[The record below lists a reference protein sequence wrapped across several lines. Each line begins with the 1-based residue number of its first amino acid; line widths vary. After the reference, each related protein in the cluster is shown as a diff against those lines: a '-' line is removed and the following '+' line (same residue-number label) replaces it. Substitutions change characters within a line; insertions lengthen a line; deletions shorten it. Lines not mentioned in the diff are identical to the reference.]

1 MEYTHKVPYSL
12 SFYALKLKNDGLSIY
27 GRILLKRVKAE
38 IATGIRCR
46 PEDWDEECTTFNPE
60 NPQSRFLLT
69 RLREFEGKVYDAYT
83 GIRNSGK
90 KPDVVTM
97 KQVITGKTEAGSPK
111 LLKYFADHIK
121 LLVNKGEHSE
131 GTLTM
136 YRKTQDYLEQFL
148 KAKRLTSLRL
158 SELRTSHVVQFQ
170 DYLLTTPN
178 PILGR
183 PIGRVTANKN
193 MKNLKAALKHA
204 HALELIERNPFS
216 AYKMEWPKTRM
227 AFLSPEEVRNIA
239 QLDLSSCKETL
250 DEVRLCFLF
259 SIYTGLR
266 YSDAF
271 GLLRTNLT
279 TDDDGQLWMSIRQKK
294 TRTPLSV
301 PMFKPAVDIYL
312 RFKEKYPGQKTVLPT
327 YTNQFVNR
335 EVKVLCDLIGITD
348 KRISWHTA
356 RHTYAVNMIDKGID
370 LFTTSH
376 FLGHASTRSS
386 EIYAKVP
393 RSRAKAVVQELNNLL
408 RH

>member
-1 MEYTHKVPYSL
+1 MEYTETVPYSL
-12 SFYALKLKNDGLSIY
+12 SFYALKLKNGELSIY
-27 GRILLKRVKAE
+27 GRILLKRVKTE

-46 PEDWDEECTTFNPE
+46 PEDWDEELATFNPE
-60 NPQSRFLLT
+60 NPQSSYLLT
-69 RLREFEGKVYDAYT
+69 RLREFEGKVYDAYI

-90 KPDVVTM
+90 KPDVAAM

-111 LLKYFADHIK
+111 LLKYFADHIA
-121 LLVNKGEHSE
+121 LLLKKGEHSE

-148 KAKRLTSLRL
+148 RTKSLTNMRL
-158 SELRTSHVVQFQ
+158 SELRTSHIVQFQ
-170 DYLLTTPN
+170 DYLLSTPN

-183 PIGRVTANKN
+183 PISRVTVNKN

-204 HALELIERNPFS
+204 HALELIERNPFT
-216 AYKMEWPKTRM
+216 AFKMEWPKTRM
-227 AFLSPEEVRNIA
+227 AFLSPEEVRGIA
-239 QLDLSSCKETL
+239 QLDLSDFKVTL

-259 SIYTGLR
+259 SVYTGLR

-279 TDDDGQLWMSIRQKK
+279 TDTDGQYWMSIRQKK

-301 PMFKPAVDIYL
+301 PMFQPAVDIFLQY
-312 RFKEKYPGQKTVLPT
+312 KKKYPDKKTVLPT

-335 EVKVLCDLIGITD
+335 EVKVLCELIGIID
-348 KRISWHTA
+348 KRVSWHTA

-370 LFTTSH
+370 LLTTSH
-376 FLGHASTRSS
+376 FLGHSSTKTT
-386 EIYAKVP
+386 EIYAKVS
-393 RSRAKAVVQELNNLL
+393 RSRAKEVAAHLSSLS
-408 RH
+408 

>member
-1 MEYTHKVPYSL
+1 MEYTQNLPYSL
-12 SFYALKLKNDGLSIY
+12 SLYALKLKSGGLSIY

-46 PEDWDEECTTFNPE
+46 PEDWDEESATFNPE
-60 NPQSRFLLT
+60 NPQSRYLLT
-69 RLREFEGKVYDAYT
+69 RLREFEGKVYDAYI

-90 KPDVVTM
+90 KPDVATM
-97 KQVITGKTEAGSPK
+97 KQVITGKEEASSPK
-111 LLKYFADHIK
+111 LLKYFADHVE
-121 LLVNKGEHSE
+121 LLVKKGEHSE

-136 YRKTQDYLEQFL
+136 YYKTQEYLEQFL

-158 SELRTSHVVQFQ
+158 SELRTSHIVQFQ

-193 MKNLKAALKHA
+193 MKNLKAAMKHA

-216 AYKMEWPKTRM
+216 AFKMEWPKTRM
-227 AFLSPEEVRNIA
+227 AFLSPEEVRSIA
-239 QLDLSSCKETL
+239 QLDLTDCKDTL
-250 DEVRLCFLF
+250 DDIRWCFLF
-259 SIYTGLR
+259 SANTALR
-266 YSDAF
+266 YSDSFA
-271 GLLRTNLT
+271 LLRSNLT

-312 RFKEKYPGQKTVLPT
+312 HFKEKYPHQKTVLPT

-335 EVKVLCDLIGITD
+335 EIKVLCDMIGVTD
-348 KRISWHTA
+348 KRITWHTA
-356 RHTYAVNMIDKGID
+356 RHTAAVNMIDKGID

-376 FLGHASTRSS
+376 FLGHSSTKST

-393 RSRAKAVVQELNNLL
+393 RSRAKAVAAHLSTFS
-408 RH
+408 